1 MKIKKGW
8 YIVFVAPLMIMFSI
22 IQLIPF
28 FTGLAYSFVDWNGLS
43 KSPKVFVGIQ
53 NYIKIFSDSNFI
65 DSIIRTT
72 IFTLITVVLVNVLAM
87 AFAVIVTTRIKTRN
101 LARTMLFMPYLIGGL
116 ILGYIWSF
124 VLGEGMTAIGDM
136 TGMRNIFFNW
146 LVNKRYAFYAM
157 IVVATW
163 QMAGYM
169 MIIYIA
175 GLEAVSDDVL
185 EAASVDGASWLQTLT
200 YIKLPLIMPSITICL
215 FMTLSN
221 CFKIY
226 DVNVSLTG
234 GGPNNATQMVAMNIF
249 NEIFTKSKFG
259 YGQAKAIVLFII
271 VAIITLLQVHF
282 TKDKEVSL

>member
-124 VLGEGMTAIGDM
+124 VLGDYFAAGAPERKIVPLRRISLANH
-136 TGMRNIFFNW
+136 RF
-146 LVNKRYAFYAM
+146 AFE
-157 IVVATW
+157 
-163 QMAGYM
+163 
-169 MIIYIA
+169 
-175 GLEAVSDDVL
+175 LHR
-185 EAASVDGASWLQTLT
+185 
-200 YIKLPLIMPSITICL
+200 
-215 FMTLSN
+215 
-221 CFKIY
+221 
-226 DVNVSLTG
+226 
-234 GGPNNATQMVAMNIF
+234 
-249 NEIFTKSKFG
+249 
-259 YGQAKAIVLFII
+259 AIVKPCF
-271 VAIITLLQVHF
+271 
-282 TKDKEVSL
+282 